1 MRRAIPGPGG
11 IVALGYA
18 LRYGRDMQNLI
29 STPKKY
35 SELPTAEKMAVI
47 KAWLEEHKAVDVAEI
62 DLAGQG
68 AFTDALLVVSAT
80 SVRHA
85 QSLADGVSALCHEQ
99 MARCPHSRLAASG
112 REVGLPAG
120 YMGNSEVGHL
130 NIGAGRIVYQDMTRI
145 DVALEDGSLFHNPV
159 LQDVL
164 EKTRRSGGRLHLA
177 GLLSDGGVHSH
188 INHLVALCAMA
199 FAAGVP
205 VRIHCFMDGRD
216 TPPQSGA
223 SYVRSLLEQIVSMK
237 DVRVASLAGRFYAM
251 DRDKRWER
259 VSEVWDLMVHGK
271 GRKATDAVQAVEDS
285 YAEGVSDEFIKPV
298 LLEGEDASTLQDGDG
313 LFFYNFR
320 ADRMRELSQAFVDAD
335 FSGFERGRV
344 PQLAAVASMTAYDA
358 HFPLPVAFPKESV
371 TMGLGEVVSQQGMH
385 QLRLAET
392 EKYAHVTYFFNG
404 GVEEPLPLED
414 RILVPSPREVQT
426 YDQKPAMSAREVTDK
441 FVEAWQSG
449 QYDLVVCNLANG
461 DMVGHTGV
469 LSAAVEACT
478 VVDECVGRMV
488 AAVEARK
495 GRMLLIADHGNCEVM
510 KDGEG
515 KPQTAH
521 TTNPVPCILL
531 DASGKEWRLHD
542 GKLADVAPTLLRMWG
557 IAQPEAMTGTPL
569 VEEAHVR

>member
-1 MRRAIPGPGG
+1 MTPTLLLILDGWGLTEKGEGNAPW
-11 IVALGYA
+11 VAA
-18 LRYGRDMQNLI
+18 
-29 STPKKY
+29 TPH
-35 SELPTAEKMAVI
+35 L
-47 KAWLEEHKAVDVAEI
+47 D
-62 DLAGQG
+62 DL
-68 AFTDALLVVSAT
+68 
-80 SVRHA
+80 
-85 QSLADGVSALCHEQ
+85 

-335 FSGFERGRV
+335 FTGFERGRV

-404 GVEEPLPLED
+404 GVEEPNKGED
-414 RILVPSPREVQT
+414 RILVKSPKVAT
-426 YDQKPAMSAREVTDK
+426 YDLQPEMSAPQVCEKLVDAIKSDK
-441 FVEAWQSG
+441 
-449 QYDLVVCNLANG
+449 YDVIVINFANP

-469 LSAAVEACT
+469 QEAAIKAVET
-478 VVDECVGRMV
+478 VDECVGK
-488 AAVEARK
+488 AVEALK
-495 GRMLLIADHGNCEVM
+495 EVDGQMFICADHGNAEQLI
-510 KDGEG
+510 DYETGA
-515 KPQTAH
+515 PWTAH
-521 TTNPVPCILL
+521 TTNPVPFILVNADSKYTL
-531 DASGKEWRLHD
+531 RENGC
-542 GKLADVAPTLLRMWG
+542 LADIVPTLIQLMG
-557 IAQPEAMTGTPL
+557 MEQPAEMTGKSLL
-569 VEEAHVR
+569 VEK

>member
-1 MRRAIPGPGG
+1 MTACARKKVLLMILDGWGIGRGDRA
-11 IVALGYA
+11 
-18 LRYGRDMQNLI
+18 D
-29 STPKKY
+29 
-35 SELPTAEKMAVI
+35 VI
-47 KAWLEEHKAVDVAEI
+47 
-62 DLAGQG
+62 G
-68 AFTDALLVVSAT
+68 
-80 SVRHA
+80 SVRPQRLGEFAAKYPHA
-85 QSLADGVSALCHEQ
+85 ELRTDGEN
-99 MARCPHSRLAASG
+99 
-112 REVGLPAG
+112 VGLPDG
-120 YMGNSEVGHL
+120 QMGNSEVGHL
-130 NIGAGRIVYQDMTRI
+130 NIGAGRVLYQDLVKINRA
-145 DVALEDGSLFHNPV
+145 VADGSIGDNPEV
-159 LQDVL
+159 KALIDYCR
-164 EKTRRSGGRLHLA
+164 EKGCALHVM
-177 GLLSDGGVHSH
+177 GLLSDGGVHSLNSH
-188 INHLVALCAMA
+188 MYA
-199 FAAGVP
+199 FLRLAKAAGLEKVY
-205 VRIHCFMDGRD
+205 VHGFLDGRD
-216 TPPQSGA
+216 TDPKSGEGFVKDMLA
-223 SYVRSLLEQIVSMK
+223 EMAKPDTAGELVSLV
-237 DVRVASLAGRFYAM
+237 GRYWAM

-271 GRKATDAVQAVEDS
+271 GRHAADAVQAVEDS

-298 LLEGEDASTLQDGDG
+298 LLEGGDASTLQDGDG
-313 LFFYNFR
+313 LFFFNFR

-335 FSGFERGRV
+335 FTGFERGRV

-371 TMGLGEVVSQQGMH
+371 SMGLGEVVSRQGMH

-414 RILVPSPREVQT
+414 RILVPSPRDVQT

-478 VVDECVGRMV
+478 VVDECVGRMA

-510 KDGEG
+510 KDGQG
-515 KPQTAH
+515 RPQTAH

-531 DASGKEWRLHD
+531 DASGREWRLHD

-557 IAQPEAMTGTPL
+557 IARPDVMTGTPL
-569 VEEAHVR
+569 VEEVHVR

>member
-1 MRRAIPGPGG
+1 MA
-11 IVALGYA
+11 A
-18 LRYGRDMQNLI
+18 
-29 STPKKY
+29 TPH
-35 SELPTAEKMAVI
+35 L
-47 KAWLEEHKAVDVAEI
+47 D
-62 DLAGQG
+62 DL
-68 AFTDALLVVSAT
+68 T
-80 SVRHA
+80 
-85 QSLADGVSALCHEQ
+85 
-99 MARCPHSRLAASG
+99 ARCPHSRLAASG

-145 DVALEDGSLFHNPV
+145 DLALEDGSLLHNPV
-159 LQDVL
+159 LLDVL

-216 TPPQSGA
+216 TPPRSGA
-223 SYVRSLLEQIVSMK
+223 SYVRSLLEQIVPMK

-271 GRKATDAVQAVEDS
+271 GRHAADAAQAVEDS

-298 LLEGEDASTLQDGDG
+298 LLEGGDASTLQDGDG
-313 LFFYNFR
+313 LFFFNFR

-335 FSGFERGRV
+335 FTGFERGRV

-371 TMGLGEVVSQQGMH
+371 SMGLGEVVSRQGMH

-414 RILVPSPREVQT
+414 RILVPSPRDVQT

-478 VVDECVGRMV
+478 VVDECVGRMA

-510 KDGEG
+510 KDGQG
-515 KPQTAH
+515 RPQTAH

-531 DASGKEWRLHD
+531 DASGREWRLHD

-557 IAQPEAMTGTPL
+557 IARPDVMTGTPL
-569 VEEAHVR
+569 VEEVHVR

>member
-1 MRRAIPGPGG
+1 MTPTLLLILDGWGLTEPGEGNAPW
-11 IVALGYA
+11 AA
-18 LRYGRDMQNLI
+18 P
-29 STPKKY
+29 TPH
-35 SELPTAEKMAVI
+35 L
-47 KAWLEEHKAVDVAEI
+47 
-62 DLAGQG
+62 
-68 AFTDALLVVSAT
+68 DALL
-80 SVRHA
+80 
-85 QSLADGVSALCHEQ
+85 
-99 MARCPHSRLAASG
+99 ARGPHSRLAASG
-112 REVGLPAG
+112 RDVGLPAG

-145 DVALEDGSLFHNPV
+145 DVALEDGSLLHNPV
-159 LQDVL
+159 LLDVL
-164 EKTRRSGGRLHLA
+164 EKTRRGGGRLHLA

-199 FAAGVP
+199 SAAGVP

-223 SYVRSLLEQIVSMK
+223 GYVRALREQIVSMK

-259 VSEVWDLMVHGK
+259 VSEVWDLLVHGK
-271 GRKATDAVQAVEDS
+271 AATAADAAEAVEAS
-285 YAEGVSDEFIKPV
+285 YAAGVSDEFIKPV
-298 LLEGEDASTLQDGDG
+298 LLEGGDSSCLEDGDG

-320 ADRMRELSQAFVDAD
+320 ADRMRELSQAFVDGA

-344 PQLAAVASMTAYDA
+344 PRLAAIASMTAYDA
-358 HFPLPVAFPKESV
+358 RFPLPVAFPKESV
-371 TMGLGEVVSQQGMH
+371 TMGLGEVVSRQGMR

-404 GVEEPLPLED
+404 GVEDALPRED

-441 FVEAWQSG
+441 FVEAWQGG

-469 LSAAVEACT
+469 LPAALEACS
-478 VVDECVGRMV
+478 VVDECVGRM
-488 AAVEARK
+488 AQAVEARQ
-495 GRMLLIADHGNCEVM
+495 GRMLIIADHGNCEAM
-510 KDGEG
+510 LDAAG

-531 DASGKEWRLHD
+531 DASGARWRLHD
-542 GKLADVAPTLLRMWG
+542 GRLADVAPTLLAMWG
-557 IAQPEAMTGTPL
+557 LERPGVMTGTPL
-569 VEEAHVR
+569 VEEDHVR

>member
-1 MRRAIPGPGG
+1 MTKVLLMILDGWGIGGGAADPADAISAAHP
-11 IVALGYA
+11 
-18 LRYGRDMQNLI
+18 
-29 STPKKY
+29 
-35 SELPTAEKMAVI
+35 
-47 KAWLEEHKAVDVAEI
+47 
-62 DLAGQG
+62 
-68 AFTDALLVVSAT
+68 AFIE
-80 SVRHA
+80 
-85 QSLADGVSALCHEQ
+85 SLA
-99 MARCPHSRLAASG
+99 ARYPHAELRTYG
-112 REVGLPAG
+112 ENVGLPEG
-120 YMGNSEVGHL
+120 QMGNSEVGHL
-130 NIGAGRIVYQDMTRI
+130 NIGAGRVVYQDLVRI
-145 DVALEDGSLFHNPV
+145 NRACAQDKLLEQPECRAMFEYL
-159 LQDVL
+159 
-164 EKTRRSGGRLHLA
+164 KASGKALHLM
-177 GLLSDGGVHSH
+177 GLFSDGGVHASFD
-188 INHLVALCAMA
+188 HLLA
-199 FAAGVP
+199 FIDLARREGIEHVYVHA
-205 VRIHCFMDGRD
+205 FMDGRD
-216 TPPQSGA
+216 TDPKSGLGFVEA
-223 SYVRSLLEQIVSMK
+223 LERKLSEPGERAQLVSLI
-237 DVRVASLAGRFYAM
+237 GRYYAM

-335 FSGFERGRV
+335 FTGFERGRV

-510 KDGEG
+510 KDGKG